1 MNHESEILGMPFA
14 PLKLAFRLLAFVIL
28 LGRFAGASA
37 QTNPKFNVDLRL
49 NFAVAEQCV
58 DLYED
63 RFVSTQELA
72 GLRGS
77 LVAASTTGLIAN
89 SGSVAAR
96 LQSSLD
102 SLKYHD
108 FLRDDIYHL
117 EDARKNVAGIKEL
130 LGEMKKQN
138 FNRRVVATVEQI
150 FPQDADISLTIPVYV
165 VAFGH
170 ENVDAYVRRILWRG
184 DMPQFVG
191 EGEGE
196 LTIVINLAHAV
207 NYGQALSER
216 FISLLGVT
224 AHEVFHAAFGAYK
237 ENSSTWKRYYGKHRG
252 PFHELIDL
260 TQNEGIAYYLSL
272 DQLGHGNLPR
282 DWYNRTREVFST
294 FNANAT
300 ELLSDK
306 LTPSRA
312 SELIRTANLSGYRD
326 NYGAMAGMVMAREI
340 DLRMGRAALVETI
353 ALGPIDFFRKYLKL
367 SDEDSNLPRFNR
379 AIAGVIAAD

>member
-1 MNHESEILGMPFA
+1 MKWPVC
-14 PLKLAFRLLAFVIL
+14 PLALVIL
-28 LGRFAGASA
+28 LGRFAGAFA

-117 EDARKNVAGIKEL
+117 EDARKNVTGIKEL

>member
-1 MNHESEILGMPFA
+1 MPFVS
-14 PLKLAFRLLAFVIL
+14 LKRALRLLALFIL
-28 LGRFAGASA
+28 LGRFAGASASA

-49 NFAVAEQCV
+49 NFTVAEQCV

-77 LVAASTTGLIAN
+77 LVVASTAGLIAN
-89 SGSVAAR
+89 SGSVTAR

-108 FLRDDIYHL
+108 FMRDDVYHL

-150 FPQDADISLTIPVYV
+150 FPQDADISLIIPVYV

-184 DMPQFVG
+184 DVPQFVG

-207 NYGQALSER
+207 NYGQTLNER

-237 ENSSTWKRYYGKHRG
+237 ENSSTWKRYYSKHNR
-252 PFHELIDL
+252 PFHALMDL

-340 DLRMGRAALVETI
+340 DLQMGRAALVETI
-353 ALGPIDFFRKYLKL
+353 ARGPIDFFRKYLKL
-367 SDEDSNLPRFNR
+367 SDEDSNLPRLNR
-379 AIAGVIAAD
+379 AIASVIAAD